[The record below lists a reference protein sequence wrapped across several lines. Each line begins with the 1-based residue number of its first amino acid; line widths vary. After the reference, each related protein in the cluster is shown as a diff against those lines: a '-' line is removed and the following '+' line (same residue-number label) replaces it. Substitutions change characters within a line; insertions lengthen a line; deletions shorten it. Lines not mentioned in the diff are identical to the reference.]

1 MIQVFTA
8 IHSPSQRTIYT
19 ALLVAGAFFMEFLD
33 GSIIATAL
41 PQMGKTFHESPVA
54 LNIGMTAYMLSL
66 SIFIPLSGWLV
77 DRYGARGVFT
87 MAIAIFTLA
96 SMLCGLCNN
105 LTEFTLARILQG
117 FGGAMMVPVGRIA
130 VYKDTPKEDLIR
142 ATAFLVWPALAAP
155 ILGPPLGGFITTFS
169 SWRWIF
175 FLNIPLGLIA
185 MVLSQFLIDG
195 NRDAEKRPFDWTGF
209 VLSASA
215 MTTFMYCLELI
226 GRQTTPW
233 GQAGWLLAYSVVA
246 GAAAICWFRTAP
258 HPLLDLHAMKAKTFS
273 VTIYGGSLFRI
284 ALSAVPFLLPLLFQ
298 LVYHLSAFAAGS
310 LLLALFAGNL
320 AMKSVTTYVLQRFG
334 FRSTLL
340 VNGAIAAAL
349 MAACGLLVPST
360 PTWIIVTVLFA
371 NGLFRSMQFTCLA
384 TIAFADVPRGDVGA
398 ASTFMSMVQ
407 QLSNGFGIAIGA
419 IALRLAAA
427 YHGRSHDALTMSD
440 FTIAFAI
447 IGLLAL
453 CGLVDS
459 FQLPKTAGAQ
469 VIGTRKVARAER
481 VRQ

>member
-1 MIQVFTA
+1 MFTV
-8 IHSPSQRTIYT
+8 IHSPSQRTMYT

-66 SIFIPLSGWLV
+66 SVFIPLSGWLV

-87 MAIAIFTLA
+87 VAIAIFTLA
-96 SMLCGLCNN
+96 SMLCGLCDN

-130 VYKDTPKEDLIR
+130 VYKDTEKEDLIR

-155 ILGPPLGGFITTFS
+155 ILGPPLGGFITTYS

-175 FLNIPLGLIA
+175 FLNIPLGIIA

-195 NRDAEKRPFDWTGF
+195 DREDARRPFDWAGF

-233 GQAGWLLAYSVVA
+233 GPAGWLLAYSIVA
-246 GAAAICWFRTAP
+246 GAAAIWWFRTAP
-258 HPLLDLHAMKAKTFS
+258 HPLIDLQAMKAKTFS

-320 AMKSVTTYVLQRFG
+320 AMKSVTTFVLQRFG
-334 FRSTLL
+334 FRATLL
-340 VNGAIAAAL
+340 VNGTIAAAC
-349 MAACGLLVPST
+349 MAACGLLV
-360 PTWIIVTVLFA
+360 
-371 NGLFRSMQFTCLA
+371 
-384 TIAFADVPRGDVGA
+384 AFDPDMDHCHGAVRQWPLPLDAVHLPGDDRVCRCPARRCQRGVDLHEHGA
-398 ASTFMSMVQ
+398 AT
-407 QLSNGFGIAIGA
+407 LER
-419 IALRLAAA
+419 LRNRGRRDRAA
-427 YHGRSHDALTMSD
+427 YCR
-440 FTIAFAI
+440 
-447 IGLLAL
+447 
-453 CGLVDS
+453 C
-459 FQLPKTAGAQ
+459 LPRTQ
-469 VIGTRKVARAER
+469 SRRLHHVRLHHR
-481 VRQ
+481 VRHHRPGGILRTR